1 MQKLNLG
8 ELRIIDITKTITPP
22 TKPFG
27 ADDISRGLL
36 ADELIHPLEKHP
48 SVVDDTTYLML
59 TLQSHFGT
67 HVEVPSHFKEDGK
80 ELLDF
85 PTETWMGR
93 MVLLRLELEPNTI
106 ITPQMLEEAN
116 NGRIKPNDIVLLTTG
131 HERDTRCFI
140 TSEVAEFIAAKKV
153 KVFGFDRG
161 IGFVSPIRENSF
173 KIHDILFSKDIPML
187 EWVCN
192 LDQLQQD
199 ISFLVALPGLKVEGL
214 DASPVRAVVIEGVD
228 VA

>member
-22 TKPFG
+22 PRPFG
-27 ADDISRGLL
+27 PDDISQRLR

-48 SVVDDTTYLML
+48 SVVDDTTYLMI

-67 HVEVPSHFKEDGK
+67 HVEVPSHFREDGK

-106 ITPQMLEEAN
+106 ISPQMLEEAD
-116 NGRIKPNDIVLLTTG
+116 NGRIRPNDIVLLTTG
-131 HERDTRCFI
+131 HGRDDRCFI
-140 TSEVAEFIAAKKV
+140 TSEVAEFIASRKV
-153 KVFGFDRG
+153 KLFGFDRG
-161 IGFVSPIRENSF
+161 IGFVSPIRENSL
-173 KIHDILFSKDIPML
+173 KIHDIIFSQNIPML

-192 LDQLQQD
+192 LDQLQQS
-199 ISFLVALPGLKVEGL
+199 ISILVALPGLKVEGL
-214 DASPVRAVVIEGVD
+214 DASPVRAVVIEGID